1 MDRLKGK
8 FALVIGAGQ
17 TPGTTIGNG
26 RAVAVRFAQEGA
38 AVFAVDRDLGRATAT
53 ADAIKEAGGRCVP
66 FAADITSEADIVS
79 MVQACMA
86 EFGRIDILHNNVGV
100 AGAAGDAPVDSISS
114 EVFDQ
119 IHAINLRGMVL
130 SCKHVLPIF
139 LKQQSG
145 VFINVGSL
153 ASVALY
159 KNIAYKTSKA
169 GVTALTHS
177 LATGY
182 AASGIRANSILPGL
196 VDTPMAIEARAKG
209 DEAERAKVRESRNAM
224 VPLRGKMGSAWDIAN
239 VALFLASDES
249 GFITGVDIPVDGGL
263 LAMRG

>member
-8 FALVIGAGQ
+8 YALIVGAGQ
-17 TPGTTIGNG
+17 TPGTTVGNG
-26 RAVAVRFAQEGA
+26 RAVAMRFAEEGA
-38 AVFAVDRDLGRATAT
+38 SVFAVDMDMARATAT

-66 FAADITSEADIVS
+66 FAADITVEADIVN
-79 MVQACMA
+79 MVQACMN

-130 SCKHVLPIF
+130 TCKHVLPIF
-139 LKQQSG
+139 LNQEAG
-145 VFINVGSL
+145 IVINVGSL
-153 ASVALY
+153 AAVTLY

-169 GVTALTHS
+169 GVMALTHS
-177 LATGY
+177 IATNY
-182 AASGIRANSILPGL
+182 ASHGIRANSILPGL
-196 VDTPMAIEARAKG
+196 VDTPMAIESRAKG
-209 DEAERAKVRESRNAM
+209 DDAERAKVRETRNAM

-239 VALFLASDES
+239 AAVFLASDES
-249 GFITGVDIPVDGGL
+249 AFITGVDLPVDGGL
-263 LAMRG
+263 MAMRG